1 MLAKVAFD
9 WNATDKLKVGAAL
22 AYMLTAEDVEY
33 IDGDGVTG
41 QDQSEDEIGTEFMG
55 YLSYK
60 LYQNVEFAINTAY
73 LVAGDAMDYW
83 EEDSI
88 RDGSS
93 DEDIF
98 RSQAR
103 IRYKF

>member
-1 MLAKVAFD
+1 
-9 WNATDKLKVGAAL
+9 
-22 AYMLTAEDVEY
+22 
-33 IDGDGVTG
+33 
-41 QDQSEDEIGTEFMG
+41 MG
-55 YLSYK
+55 FVSYK
-60 LYQNVEFAINTAY
+60 LYQNVEFAINAGY

-88 RDGSS
+88 RDGNA

-103 IRYKF
+103 VRYKF

>member
-1 MLAKVAFD
+1 
-9 WNATDKLKVGAAL
+9 
-22 AYMLTAEDVEY
+22 MLTAEDIEY
-33 IDGDGVTG
+33 NQGDGSG
-41 QDQSEDEIGTEFMG
+41 PRAKDDKIGFEAMG
-55 YLSYK
+55 YVSYK
-60 LYQNVEFAINTAY
+60 MFKNVELAVNAGY
-73 LVAGDAMDYW
+73 LWAGDAMDFW

-98 RSQAR
+98 RSTAR